1 MFILILLNVQTKHC
15 VHFNIILSKIWVNM
29 RKKQIVNAKPK
40 NEHTILN
47 DFFRPLHIFPMLLGH
62 QETLPKHSH
71 HSSSQSIQFL
81 ENWHICLK
89 TGQVICDFH
98 PYPSRRLSLIFF
110 WNGLQAGTLKHPTL
124 PIDTTSLLQ

>member
-47 DFFRPLHIFPMLLGH
+47 NFFRPLHIFPMLLGH

-71 HSSSQSIQFL
+71 HSSSQSIQFP
-81 ENWHICLK
+81 ENRHICLK
-89 TGQVICDFH
+89 TGQVI
-98 PYPSRRLSLIFF
+98 SSSLFLMNISSSS
-110 WNGLQAGTLKHPTL
+110 
-124 PIDTTSLLQ
+124 IDQKDKYLILFIVTMFTQ